1 MVKYKIKM
9 PDRYDSAVNEYNLMV
24 KKNFDFAESKKEI
37 TGYDGER
44 NKTWID
50 NLMLEQGVYWVN
62 RDWLTR
68 DGDHVESEDVT
79 EEYED

>member
-1 MVKYKIKM
+1 MDKYKIKM
-9 PDRYDSAVNEYNLMV
+9 PDKYDSIVKDYNKMV
-24 KKNFDFAESKKEI
+24 KKNFDFAESKKEV

-44 NKTWID
+44 NKTWVD
-50 NLMLEQGVYWVN
+50 TLMDDKGVYWVT

-79 EEYED
+79 DEYED